1 MTMELIVQKAIL
13 SVGHP
18 YLHTDALPPFPQEM

>member
-13 SVGHP
+13 SVDHP
-18 YLHTDALPPFPQEM
+18 YLHTDALPPSPQEI